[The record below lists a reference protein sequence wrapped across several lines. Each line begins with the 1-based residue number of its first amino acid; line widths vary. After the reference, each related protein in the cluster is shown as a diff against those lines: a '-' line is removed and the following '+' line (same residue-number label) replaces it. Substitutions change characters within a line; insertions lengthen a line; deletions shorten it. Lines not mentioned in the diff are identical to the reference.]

1 MENTKTVL
9 FKTNYNETSAGD
21 PHCGIPSEYSDILVV
36 STKETDITEEAPLD
50 FPWWKIHCLQISSKI
65 PVSTHSV

>member
-21 PHCGIPSEYSDILVV
+21 PHYGIPSEWFRYTGGIN
-36 STKETDITEEAPLD
+36 KRAEPKKH
-50 FPWWKIHCLQISSKI
+50 P
-65 PVSTHSV
+65 